1 MQKIIIATLAT
12 ATLAKNTA
20 VSQKLAN
27 LEIEIPE
34 GLENIKGSV
43 NTKAVRPKLPG
54 WLSRDEVPEIV
65 DEDGSLKRPNK
76 GRRGDR
82 RSKGSL
88 LDKVFTGGRFVVDK
102 IVDAEDIS
110 KVGLVD
116 KVREKVSG
124 FRENHDI
131 EDVLEVAEK
140 LSNIYE
146 LVKDSKAAA
155 TFDLLSDFMKYRAL
169 IDSFCD
175 ENDCKGDLDRM
186 ADVLPTVKD
195 MDEEDSDIA
204 IAVYRIAVR
213 LFDVAVEEI
222 KSNYD
227 DLDMKGL
234 AKKSKVIMNQIVKVI
249 KEETDI
255 DEQVVRAIIA
265 QSDGGFYN
273 FLELLKTV
281 VQKAKTGMSME
292 NIEINLNEIALSD
305 LDAADLFEKVKEN
318 GVVEFLET
326 ALF

>member
-1 MQKIIIATLAT
+1 M
-12 ATLAKNTA
+12 
-20 VSQKLAN
+20 
-27 LEIEIPE
+27 
-34 GLENIKGSV
+34 
-43 NTKAVRPKLPG
+43 
-54 WLSRDEVPEIV
+54 
-65 DEDGSLKRPNK
+65 RPNK

-82 RSKGSL
+82 KSKGSL

-102 IVDAEDIS
+102 IVDAGDIS
-110 KVGLVD
+110 EVGLVD

-140 LSNIYE
+140 LSNVYE

-155 TFDLLSDFMKYRAL
+155 TFDLLSDFQKYRAL

-175 ENDCKGDLDRM
+175 ANNCKGDLGLM
-186 ADVLPTVKD
+186 ADVLTTSEG

-204 IAVYRIAVR
+204 IAVYKIADR
-213 LFDVAVEEI
+213 LFDVAVEAA
-222 KSNYD
+222 KSHAD
-227 DLDMKGL
+227 GLDMKGL
-234 AKKSKVIMNQIVKVI
+234 AKKSKVIMNKIVQVI

-255 DEQVVRAIIA
+255 DEQVVRAIIG

-281 VQKAKTGMSME
+281 VQNAKTGMSME
-292 NIEINLNEIALSD
+292 NIEINLNKNALSD
-305 LDAADLFEKVKEN
+305 LDAADLFEKVKDN

>member
-1 MQKIIIATLAT
+1 M
-12 ATLAKNTA
+12 
-20 VSQKLAN
+20 
-27 LEIEIPE
+27 
-34 GLENIKGSV
+34 G
-43 NTKAVRPKLPG
+43 
-54 WLSRDEVPEIV
+54 
-65 DEDGSLKRPNK
+65 
-76 GRRGDR
+76 
-82 RSKGSL
+82 
-88 LDKVFTGGRFVVDK
+88 
-102 IVDAEDIS
+102 
-110 KVGLVD
+110 
-116 KVREKVSG
+116 
-124 FRENHDI
+124 
-131 EDVLEVAEK
+131 
-140 LSNIYE
+140 
-146 LVKDSKAAA
+146 
-155 TFDLLSDFMKYRAL
+155 
-169 IDSFCD
+169 
-175 ENDCKGDLDRM
+175 DRM
-186 ADVLPTVKD
+186 ADVLTTVKD

-204 IAVYRIAVR
+204 IA
-213 LFDVAVEEI
+213 EI

>member
-1 MQKIIIATLAT
+1 M
-12 ATLAKNTA
+12 
-20 VSQKLAN
+20 
-27 LEIEIPE
+27 
-34 GLENIKGSV
+34 
-43 NTKAVRPKLPG
+43 
-54 WLSRDEVPEIV
+54 
-65 DEDGSLKRPNK
+65 
-76 GRRGDR
+76 
-82 RSKGSL
+82 
-88 LDKVFTGGRFVVDK
+88 
-102 IVDAEDIS
+102 
-110 KVGLVD
+110 
-116 KVREKVSG
+116 
-124 FRENHDI
+124 
-131 EDVLEVAEK
+131 
-140 LSNIYE
+140 
-146 LVKDSKAAA
+146 KDSKAAA
-155 TFDLLSDFMKYRAL
+155 TFDLLSDFQKYRAL
-169 IDSFCD
+169 IDSFCED
-175 ENDCKGDLDRM
+175 NDCKGDLDRM
-186 ADVLPTVKD
+186 ADVLD

-204 IAVYRIAVR
+204 IAVYKIAVR

-292 NIEINLNEIALSD
+292 NIEIQLNEIALSD